1 MLNRLSDELRIP
13 PKGCLMVGD
22 SSLDISMGVNAHT
35 RTAGV
40 LTGVHDRNVL
50 MNAGAD
56 VVVNSLTELLDYLP
70 GVEDNK

>member
-1 MLNRLSDELRIP
+1 MN
-13 PKGCLMVGD
+13 
-22 SSLDISMGVNAHT
+22 NAHT